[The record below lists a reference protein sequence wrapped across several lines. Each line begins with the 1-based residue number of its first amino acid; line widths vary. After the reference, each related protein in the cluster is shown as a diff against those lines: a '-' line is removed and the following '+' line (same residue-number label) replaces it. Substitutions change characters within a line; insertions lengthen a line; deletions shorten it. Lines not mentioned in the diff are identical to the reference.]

1 MAFSKASVR
10 SVQFTNNVNLTSLAL
25 ASVGTTGLLRLT
37 NGVSSLDTNTY
48 ISGNQTITVS
58 GDVSGSGTT
67 SLALTLADSGVTAGT
82 YTSVTVNAKGLVTS
96 GATAT
101 SPTITVSGDATGS
114 GTTSLALT
122 LSNSGVTAGTYTS
135 VTVNAKGLVTAGAAA
150 TAPTITVSGDVT
162 GSGTTSLALTL
173 ANSGATAGTY
183 KSVTVNAK
191 GLVTA
196 GTNPTTMSGYGIT
209 DGATLG
215 ANIFTGIQT
224 FVGIKETKIAVAASA
239 IDVSL
244 GTLFT
249 KTISG
254 ATTFTISNTAASG
267 LTSCFIL
274 ELTNGGSATITWWSG
289 VKWAGGTVPTLT
301 SAGVDILGFYTYDG
315 GTIWR
320 GVVLAKDSK

>member
-25 ASVGTTGLLRLT
+25 ASVGTTGILRLT

-82 YTSVTVNAKGLVTS
+82 YTSVTVNAKGLVTAGS
-96 GATAT
+96 AAT
-101 SPTITVSGDATGS
+101 SPTITVSGDA
-114 GTTSLALT
+114 
-122 LSNSGVTAGTYTS
+122 
-135 VTVNAKGLVTAGAAA
+135 
-150 TAPTITVSGDVT
+150 T

-196 GTNPTTMSGYGIT
+196 GTNPNTMSGYGIT

-315 GTIWR
+315 GTTWR